1 MAITINIKDIPF
13 GNSRIAV
20 RNSGNRDNFASTI
33 LTSYVN
39 INPDNPHAQL
49 YKFRPSIP
57 YKTELVLSGIPL
69 SITAFQDP
77 ATNPSTGD
85 TVGDYYTLDIIENN
99 ESEDDYPNPSAP
111 ENIPTD
117 PSNKTFSLNGVRLSD
132 SRKSGRF
139 FWNIVKTGEAAR
151 PKENVIFKGIPLS
164 KGHRNE
170 LILNNTGLS
179 LSNIDEY
186 VNVMIGGI
194 PLSAGR
200 VEFKYYLV
208 VSPITKP

>member
-33 LTSYVN
+33 LTSYAN
-39 INPDNPHAQL
+39 LNPDNPHLQL
-49 YKFRPSIP
+49 SRFRPSIS
-57 YKTELVLSGIPL
+57 YKTELILSGIPL
-69 SITAFQDP
+69 SITTLQDP
-77 ATNPSTGD
+77 ALNPSIGD
-85 TVGDYYTLDIIENN
+85 TIGDYYALDIIENN

-111 ENIPTD
+111 ENIATD
-117 PSNKTFSLNGVRLSD
+117 PSNKTFSLNGVRLSA
-132 SRKSGRF
+132 SRKSGRL
-139 FWNIVKTGEAAR
+139 FWNIVKTDEAAR
-151 PKENVIFKGIPLS
+151 PKENIIFNGIPLA
-164 KGHRNE
+164 KGYRNE

-179 LSNIDEY
+179 LTEIDEY
-186 VNVMIGGI
+186 VNIMIGGI

-200 VEFKYYLV
+200 INFKYYLV